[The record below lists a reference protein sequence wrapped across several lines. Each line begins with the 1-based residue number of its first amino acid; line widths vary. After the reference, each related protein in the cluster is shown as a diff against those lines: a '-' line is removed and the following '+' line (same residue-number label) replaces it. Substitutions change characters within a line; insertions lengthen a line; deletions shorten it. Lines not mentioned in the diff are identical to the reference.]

1 MEDKNKMILYAL
13 LAVFAITAYAG
24 YNFFKGAKT
33 NYSDEITDIYQAVS
47 DIQSDLSVAAGNLSA
62 TDSEK
67 TSEDFIKKLNS
78 SKESLMDKNKTLN
91 NIDVPE
97 KSSDDIKK
105 LTECLKTEYN
115 LMNRL
120 KEILSIKNEYDAV
133 DDFNKSK
140 DLMIDLKEK
149 SAMLSIEGNNFED
162 VLNLAA
168 VYEKI
173 EKYLATRKQLR
184 YDRDMATQAAETQ
197 AAAQAERD
205 RQAAA
210 NNPLGYYWIQD
221 QSTGVYMQNP
231 SPIDGETISW
241 SGGYVYE
248 GSYKYANGYGTTTWR
263 RYGDVIQIDEGNF
276 VKGRKHGEFKH
287 RFYPGG
293 RVGYS
298 GWSNGVMIW

>member
-91 NIDVPE
+91 NIDAPE

-162 VLNLAA
+162 VFNLAA
-168 VYEKI
+168 AYEKI
-173 EKYLATRKQLR
+173 EKYLTTRKQLR
-184 YDRDMATQAAETQ
+184 YDGDMAKQSATT
-197 AAAQAERD
+197 AERQ
-205 RQAAA
+205 RQA
-210 NNPLGYYWIQD
+210 NNPLGYHWIQD
-221 QSTGVYMQNP
+221 PSNGIYVQNP
-231 SPIDGETISW
+231 SPVDGESVSW

-248 GSYKYANGYGTTTWR
+248 GSYKYADGYGTTTWT
-263 RYGDVIQIDEGNF
+263 RYGRIVQIDEGNF
-276 VKGRKHGEFKH
+276 VRGRRNGEFKQ

-293 RVGYS
+293 RVSYS
-298 GWSNGVMIW
+298 GWNNGVKVW